1 VVSRQRSHN
10 QQERISRNRHSGLD
24 GKYVSKQEGIT
35 VREKKRPDW
44 DHAEISIIQCRTAA
58 ERASAAIGVR
68 YTVGSENLVR
78 LAVLG
83 FAAFFSIVT
92 ANLFGADALA
102 PAIRKAP
109 EVAFTVPGEGQKLL
123 SQYRGKVIALE
134 FIFTTCP
141 HCQAAS
147 RVMSRMQNEFGPRG
161 FQALDIAFNDN
172 ADLLVG
178 NFAKEFQTTFPVGWT
193 TRDQVLSFMGISAV
207 DRFVVP
213 QLVLIDR
220 EGLIHYQTPPLG
232 DEESYKEDVIRKRVE
247 MLLEQAASHR
257 TGTSTRTHRVAVAK
271 KQ

>member
-1 VVSRQRSHN
+1 
-10 QQERISRNRHSGLD
+10 
-24 GKYVSKQEGIT
+24 
-35 VREKKRPDW
+35 
-44 DHAEISIIQCRTAA
+44 
-58 ERASAAIGVR
+58 
-68 YTVGSENLVR
+68 VR
-78 LAVLG
+78 LAALG

-92 ANLFGADALA
+92 ANLLGADALA

-147 RVMSRMQNEFGPRG
+147 RVMSRMQNEFGSRG

-213 QLVLIDR
+213 QLILIDR
-220 EGLIHYQTPPLG
+220 EGMIHYQTPPLG
-232 DEESYKEDVIRKRVE
+232 DEESYKEDVVRKRVE

-257 TGTSTRTHRVAVAK
+257 TGTPARTHRVAVAK